1 MIRRERDPGRPWRE
15 LLRCFVVVNPAACRG
30 GRAGTPAAL
39 AAALK
44 AHALPF
50 EMVHTTR
57 AGEAGSLVAEHGNAF
72 DTVLVCGGDGTI
84 HEVMQSLDLERHV
97 LGVVPAGTGNDFA
110 WMNGWPSQVEACVAR
125 VAAAEERRVDLGAWN
140 GRRFHNSIGLGFE
153 GRVNYESHRI
163 RRLRGP
169 AVYLAAVV
177 RTLAR
182 RTPAP
187 LRLEWGDGRWEGE
200 VFMASVCIGRRVG
213 GAFRLAPLA
222 RNDDGL
228 FDLFFAHDIG
238 LPQILALLP
247 RTFNGTHLRSP
258 HVRTL
263 RAAALRIEA
272 PQGIPVHVDGEFV
285 ALDVRLLE
293 LRCLPGALRTF

>member
-1 MIRRERDPGRPWRE
+1 MRCIGVGM
-15 LLRCFVVVNPAACRG
+15 RCFVVVNPAACRG

-39 AAALK
+39 EAALR

-50 EMVHTTR
+50 EMVRTTR
-57 AGEAGSLVAEHGNAF
+57 AGEAASLVAEHGSAF
-72 DTVLVCGGDGTI
+72 DAVVVCGGDGTI
-84 HEVMQSLDLERHV
+84 HEVLQSLDLERHI

-110 WMNGWPSQVEACVAR
+110 WMNGWPSQVEACVER
-125 VAAAEERRVDLGAWN
+125 VAMARERRVDLGAWN

-169 AVYLAAVV
+169 AVYLAAVA
-177 RTLAR
+177 RTLAQ

-187 LRLEWGDGRWEGE
+187 LRFEWDGGSWEGE

-213 GAFRLAPLA
+213 GAFRLAPQA

-228 FDLFFAHDIG
+228 FDLCFVRD
-238 LPQILALLP
+238 LDLWRILALLP
-247 RTFNGTHLRSP
+247 RTFSGAHLRSP
-258 HVRTL
+258 HVRALQTPQ
-263 RAAALRIEA
+263 LRIEA